1 MSEGRPSRPK
11 GKVFQKGAAI
21 IGMLGVVAGIAANV
35 DEIRDRWFH
44 PRPLQT
50 ATEAATSHFQKAKR
64 YFFEN
69 NRPLAIEE
77 ANQVVA
83 LSPTHKEAYKL
94 LGACYGID
102 KNMEAAAAAY
112 KEACDIDPND
122 PEALLGF
129 GVALE
134 GVGSNEEARS
144 VYQKVARHPV
154 STQVQRNQ
162 ARSYLK
168 ALAR

>member
-1 MSEGRPSRPK
+1 MSEGRRSPPVWN
-11 GKVFQKGAAI
+11 VFRQAAAV
-21 IGMLGVVAGIAANV
+21 IGVLGVLAGIAANV
-35 DEIRDRWFH
+35 DEIRARWL
-44 PRPLQT
+44 PRPP
-50 ATEAATSHFQKAKR
+50 AKTSAWHFQKAKR

-83 LSPTHKEAYKL
+83 LSPTHKDAYKL

-112 KEACDIDPND
+112 KEACAIDPND

-134 GVGSNEEARS
+134 GVGSDEEARS

-154 STQVQRNQ
+154 STDAQRNQ
-162 ARSYLK
+162 ARAYLK
-168 ALAR
+168 TLGR